1 MYTQLQRLESATE
14 MEILRRYELAAR
26 LDRPDGTPWSGDER
40 QKLEKEVD
48 LCEARRQ
55 ALVLLLLHYSS
66 GLQNVEETER
76 DSKLCDWLIFL
87 FYFLFFIYLMRA
99 WVVLTALKRDRP
111 FSLFFFSV
119 RKH

>member
-1 MYTQLQRLESATE
+1 MSMYTQLQRLESATE

-66 GLQNVEETER
+66 GLQNVEEAER
-76 DSKLCDWLIFL
+76 DSKLCD
-87 FYFLFFIYLMRA
+87 
-99 WVVLTALKRDRP
+99 
-111 FSLFFFSV
+111 
-119 RKH
+119 

>member
-1 MYTQLQRLESATE
+1 MCTQLQRLESATE

-26 LDRPDGTPWSGDER
+26 LDRPDGTHWSGDEK
-40 QKLEKEVD
+40 QKLEKEVE

-76 DSKLCDWLIFL
+76 DSKLCD
-87 FYFLFFIYLMRA
+87 
-99 WVVLTALKRDRP
+99 
-111 FSLFFFSV
+111 
-119 RKH
+119 